1 MIPSEKK
8 LLDDLK
14 QSLDGKIQRA
24 VVDAYV
30 AEPGSES
37 ILTSLLKILEQEASR
52 DERS

>member
-37 ILTSLLKILEQEASR
+37 IIISLLKILEQEVLKR
-52 DERS
+52 